1 MKKVYIIYIFKKCV
15 LSGKLIQV
23 KNVTKKYGRF
33 RALRDASFTACKGEI
48 HAVLGPNGAGKTTM
62 FRCILGLLNFEGS
75 ITVDGTD
82 VRKGGKWI
90 RDQVGYLPQHSSPYD
105 DMTVEENLQFYAGLK
120 RIPKSRVEESLK
132 EIRLTRFRERK
143 AGALSGGMKQRLML
157 GISQLSDPPILILDE
172 PTANLDV
179 QGQLEFRTLLGEI
192 LEKGKCV
199 LVSTHLLREAHEI
212 RLFKGHVL
220 VVNKGRVV
228 QAGGVEDF
236 MKDAKLRDHL
246 FIDAG
251 KNKAKD
257 MLKVVL
263 DAGFSDAEIHKEQIV
278 VSCDHG
284 DKFEMLKKLNDS
296 GFTPNSFRV
305 EEPSLEKAF
314 MQMTSSKLEDTIS
327 KKRSD

>member
-1 MKKVYIIYIFKKCV
+1 MSI
-15 LSGKLIQV
+15 LTAQLINV
-23 KNVTKKYGRF
+23 EHVTKKYGRF
-33 RALRDASFTACKGEI
+33 KALRDATFSANQGEI
-48 HAVLGPNGAGKTTM
+48 HAVLGPNGAGKTTL
-62 FRCILGLLNFEGS
+62 FRCMLGLLNFEGS
-75 ITVDGTD
+75 ITVAEND

-90 RDQVGYLPQHSSPYD
+90 RGQVGYLPQHSSPYD
-105 DMTVEENLQFYAGLK
+105 DMTVEQNLKYYAGLK
-120 RIPKSRVEESLK
+120 RINPSRVEESLK
-132 EIRLTRFRERK
+132 EIRLTRFKERK

-179 QGQLEFRTLLGEI
+179 QGQLEFRQLLGEI

-236 MKDAKLRDHL
+236 MKDAELKDHL
-246 FIDAG
+246 FIDTG
-251 KNKAKD
+251 NNNPKD
-257 MLKVVL
+257 MAKVVHDL
-263 DAGFSDAEIHKEQIV
+263 GFKDAEVHKAQIV
-278 VSCDHG
+278 VSCNHEEKFKILKG
-284 DKFEMLKKLNDS
+284 LSDK
-296 GFTPNSFRV
+296 GFSPDSFRV

-314 MQMTSSKLEDTIS
+314 MQMTSDDL
-327 KKRSD
+327 KKTTETVTKK

>member
-1 MKKVYIIYIFKKCV
+1 MSI
-15 LSGKLIQV
+15 LTDQLINV
-23 KNVTKKYGRF
+23 EHVTKKYGRF
-33 RALRDASFTACKGEI
+33 KALRDATFTANQGEI
-48 HAVLGPNGAGKTTM
+48 HAVLGPNGAGKTTL
-62 FRCILGLLNFEGS
+62 FRCMLGLLNFEGS
-75 ITVDGTD
+75 ITVANND

-90 RDQVGYLPQHSSPYD
+90 RGQVGYLPQHSSPSD
-105 DMTVEENLQFYAGLK
+105 DMTVEQNLKYYAGLK
-120 RIPKSRVEESLK
+120 RINPSRVEESLK
-132 EIRLTRFRERK
+132 EIRLTRFKDRK

-179 QGQLEFRTLLGEI
+179 QGQLEFRQLLGEI

-236 MKDAKLRDHL
+236 MKDAELKDHL
-246 FIDAG
+246 FIDTG
-251 KNKAKD
+251 NNNPND
-257 MLKVVL
+257 MAKVVHDL
-263 DAGFSDAEIHKEQIV
+263 GFKDAEVHKAQIV
-278 VSCDHG
+278 VSCNHEEKFKILKG
-284 DKFEMLKKLNDS
+284 LCDK
-296 GFTPNSFRV
+296 GFSPDSFRV

-314 MQMTSSKLEDTIS
+314 MQMTSDDL
-327 KKRSD
+327 KKTTETVTKK

>member
-1 MKKVYIIYIFKKCV
+1 M
-15 LSGKLIQV
+15 SDKLIQV
-23 KNVTKKYGRF
+23 NNVTKRYGKF
-33 RALRDASFTACKGEI
+33 KALRDATFEAGKGEI
-48 HAVLGPNGAGKTTM
+48 HAVLGPNGAGKTTL
-62 FRCILGLLNFEGS
+62 FRCMLGLLNFEGS
-75 ITVDGTD
+75 ITVDGND

-90 RDQVGYLPQHSSPYD
+90 RGQVGYLPQHSSPYD
-105 DMTVEENLQFYAGLK
+105 DMSVEENLKHYAGLK
-120 RIPKSRVEESLK
+120 KVPFSRVEESLK

-228 QAGGVEDF
+228 QSGGVEDF
-236 MKDAKLRDHL
+236 MKDAKLKDYL
-246 FIDAG
+246 FIDTG
-251 KNKAKD
+251 KNKPKD
-257 MLKVVL
+257 MLKVVIN
-263 DAGFSDAEIHKEQIV
+263 AGFSDAEIHKEQIV
-278 VSCDHG
+278 VSCNHNE
-284 DKFEMLKKLNDS
+284 KFGLLKTLNDS
-296 GFTPNSFRV
+296 GFTPESFRV
-305 EEPSLEKAF
+305 EEPNLEKAF
-314 MQMTSSKLEDTIS
+314 MQMTSDELQKTIEN
-327 KKRSD
+327 KKE

>member
-1 MKKVYIIYIFKKCV
+1 MSI
-15 LSGKLIQV
+15 LTDQLINV
-23 KNVTKKYGRF
+23 EHVTKKYGRF
-33 RALRDASFTACKGEI
+33 KALRDATFTANQGEI
-48 HAVLGPNGAGKTTM
+48 HAVLGPNGAGKTTL
-62 FRCILGLLNFEGS
+62 FRCMLGLLNFEGS
-75 ITVDGTD
+75 ITVANND

-90 RDQVGYLPQHSSPYD
+90 RGQVGYLPQHSSPYD
-105 DMTVEENLQFYAGLK
+105 DMTVEQNLKYYAGLK
-120 RIPKSRVEESLK
+120 RINPSRVEESLK

-179 QGQLEFRTLLGEI
+179 QGQLEFRQLLGEI

-236 MKDAKLRDHL
+236 MKDAELKDHL
-246 FIDAG
+246 FIDTG
-251 KNKAKD
+251 NNNPND
-257 MLKVVL
+257 MAKVVHDL
-263 DAGFSDAEIHKEQIV
+263 GFKDAEVHKAQIV
-278 VSCDHG
+278 VSCNHEEKFKILKG
-284 DKFEMLKKLNDS
+284 LCDK
-296 GFTPNSFRV
+296 GFSPDSFRV

-314 MQMTSSKLEDTIS
+314 MQMTSDDL
-327 KKRSD
+327 KKTTETVTKK

>member
-1 MKKVYIIYIFKKCV
+1 MSI
-15 LSGKLIQV
+15 LTAQLINV
-23 KNVTKKYGRF
+23 EHVTKKYGRF
-33 RALRDASFTACKGEI
+33 KALRDATFTANQGEI
-48 HAVLGPNGAGKTTM
+48 HAVLGPNGAGKTTL
-62 FRCILGLLNFEGS
+62 FRCMLGLLNFEGS
-75 ITVDGTD
+75 ITVAEND

-90 RDQVGYLPQHSSPYD
+90 RGQVGYLPQHSSPYD
-105 DMTVEENLQFYAGLK
+105 DMTVEQNLKYYAGLK
-120 RIPKSRVEESLK
+120 RINPSRVEESLK
-132 EIRLTRFRERK
+132 EIRLTRFKDRK

-179 QGQLEFRTLLGEI
+179 QGQLEFRQLLGEI

-236 MKDAKLRDHL
+236 MKDAELKDHL
-246 FIDAG
+246 FIDTG
-251 KNKAKD
+251 NNNPKD
-257 MLKVVL
+257 MAKVVHDL
-263 DAGFSDAEIHKEQIV
+263 GFKDAEVHKAQIV
-278 VSCDHG
+278 VSCNHEEKFKILKG
-284 DKFEMLKKLNDS
+284 LCDK
-296 GFTPNSFRV
+296 GFSPDSFRV

-314 MQMTSSKLEDTIS
+314 MQMTSDDL
-327 KKRSD
+327 KKTTETVTKK

>member
-1 MKKVYIIYIFKKCV
+1 
-15 LSGKLIQV
+15 LINV
-23 KNVTKKYGRF
+23 EHVTKKYGRF
-33 RALRDASFTACKGEI
+33 KALRDATFSANQGEI
-48 HAVLGPNGAGKTTM
+48 HAVLGPNGAGKTTL
-62 FRCILGLLNFEGS
+62 FRCMLGLLNFEGS
-75 ITVDGTD
+75 ITVAEND

-90 RDQVGYLPQHSSPYD
+90 RGQVGYLPQHSSPYD
-105 DMTVEENLQFYAGLK
+105 DMTVEQNLKYYAGLK
-120 RIPKSRVEESLK
+120 RINPSRVEESLK
-132 EIRLTRFRERK
+132 EIRLTRFKERK

-179 QGQLEFRTLLGEI
+179 QGQLEFRQLLGEI

-236 MKDAKLRDHL
+236 MKDAELKDHL
-246 FIDAG
+246 FIDTG
-251 KNKAKD
+251 NNNPKD
-257 MLKVVL
+257 MAKVVHDL
-263 DAGFSDAEIHKEQIV
+263 GFKDAEVHKAQIV
-278 VSCDHG
+278 VSCNHEEKFKILKG
-284 DKFEMLKKLNDS
+284 LSDK
-296 GFTPNSFRV
+296 GFSPDSFRV

-314 MQMTSSKLEDTIS
+314 MQMTSDDL
-327 KKRSD
+327 KKTTETVTKK

>member
-1 MKKVYIIYIFKKCV
+1 
-15 LSGKLIQV
+15 LTAQLINV
-23 KNVTKKYGRF
+23 EHVTKKYGRF
-33 RALRDASFTACKGEI
+33 KALRDATFSANQGEI
-48 HAVLGPNGAGKTTM
+48 HAVLGPNGAGKTTL
-62 FRCILGLLNFEGS
+62 FRCMLGLLNFEGS
-75 ITVDGTD
+75 ITVAEND

-90 RDQVGYLPQHSSPYD
+90 RGQVGYLPQHSSPYD
-105 DMTVEENLQFYAGLK
+105 DMTVEQNLKYYAGLK
-120 RIPKSRVEESLK
+120 RINPSRVEESLK
-132 EIRLTRFRERK
+132 EIRLTRFKERK

-179 QGQLEFRTLLGEI
+179 QGQLEFRQLLGEI

-236 MKDAKLRDHL
+236 MKDAELKDHL
-246 FIDAG
+246 FIDTG
-251 KNKAKD
+251 NNNPKD
-257 MLKVVL
+257 MAKVVHDL
-263 DAGFSDAEIHKEQIV
+263 GFKDAEVHKAQIV
-278 VSCDHG
+278 VSCNHEEKFKILKG
-284 DKFEMLKKLNDS
+284 LSDK
-296 GFTPNSFRV
+296 GFSPDSFRV

-314 MQMTSSKLEDTIS
+314 MQMTSDDL
-327 KKRSD
+327 KKTTETVTKK

>member
-1 MKKVYIIYIFKKCV
+1 MTDQ
-15 LSGKLIQV
+15 LINV
-23 KNVTKKYGRF
+23 EHVTKKYGRF
-33 RALRDASFTACKGEI
+33 KALRDATFTANQGEI
-48 HAVLGPNGAGKTTM
+48 HAVLGPNGAGKTTL
-62 FRCILGLLNFEGS
+62 FRCMLGLLNFEGS
-75 ITVDGTD
+75 ITVANND

-90 RDQVGYLPQHSSPYD
+90 RGQVGYLPQHSSPYD
-105 DMTVEENLQFYAGLK
+105 DMTVEQNLKYYAGLK
-120 RIPKSRVEESLK
+120 RINPSRVEESLK

-179 QGQLEFRTLLGEI
+179 QGQLEFRQLLGEI

-236 MKDAKLRDHL
+236 MKDAELKDHL
-246 FIDAG
+246 FIDTG
-251 KNKAKD
+251 NNNPND
-257 MLKVVL
+257 MAKVVHDL
-263 DAGFSDAEIHKEQIV
+263 GFKDAEVHKAQIV
-278 VSCDHG
+278 VSCNHEEKFKILKG
-284 DKFEMLKKLNDS
+284 LCDK
-296 GFTPNSFRV
+296 GFSPDSFRV

-314 MQMTSSKLEDTIS
+314 MQMTSDDL
-327 KKRSD
+327 KKTTETVTKK

>member
-1 MKKVYIIYIFKKCV
+1 M
-15 LSGKLIQV
+15 SGKLIQV
-23 KNVTKKYGRF
+23 ENVTKKYGKF
-33 RALRDASFTACKGEI
+33 RALRDVTFTAGKGEI

-62 FRCILGLLNFEGS
+62 FRCMLGLLNFEGS
-75 ITVDGTD
+75 ITVDGID

-90 RDQVGYLPQHSSPYD
+90 REQVGYLPQHSSPYD
-105 DMTVEENLQFYAGLK
+105 DMTVEENLKFYAGLK
-120 RIPKSRVEESLK
+120 RIPQSRIEESLK

-251 KNKAKD
+251 KNKVKD

-263 DAGFSDAEIHKEQIV
+263 NAGFNDAEIHKEQIV

-284 DKFEMLKKLNDS
+284 DKFGLLKKLNDS
-296 GFTPNSFRV
+296 GFTPDSFRV

-314 MQMTSSKLEDTIS
+314 MQMTSDKLEETVY
-327 KKRSD
+327 KKKE

>member
-1 MKKVYIIYIFKKCV
+1 MSI
-15 LSGKLIQV
+15 LTAQLINV
-23 KNVTKKYGRF
+23 EHVTKKYGRF
-33 RALRDASFTACKGEI
+33 KALRDATFSANQGEI
-48 HAVLGPNGAGKTTM
+48 HAVLGPNGAGKTTL
-62 FRCILGLLNFEGS
+62 FRCMLGLLNFEGS
-75 ITVDGTD
+75 ITVAEND

-90 RDQVGYLPQHSSPYD
+90 RGQVGYLPQHSSPYD
-105 DMTVEENLQFYAGLK
+105 DLTVEQNLKYYAGLK
-120 RIPKSRVEESLK
+120 RINPSCVEESLK
-132 EIRLTRFRERK
+132 EIRLTRFKERK

-179 QGQLEFRTLLGEI
+179 QGQLEFRQLLGEI

-236 MKDAKLRDHL
+236 MKDAELKDHL
-246 FIDAG
+246 FIDTG
-251 KNKAKD
+251 NNNPKD
-257 MLKVVL
+257 MAKVVHDL
-263 DAGFSDAEIHKEQIV
+263 GFKDAEVHKAQIV
-278 VSCDHG
+278 VSCNHEEKFKILKG
-284 DKFEMLKKLNDS
+284 LSDK
-296 GFTPNSFRV
+296 GFSPDSFRV

-314 MQMTSSKLEDTIS
+314 MQMTSDDL
-327 KKRSD
+327 KKTTETVTKK

>member
-1 MKKVYIIYIFKKCV
+1 VSI
-15 LSGKLIQV
+15 LTAQLINV
-23 KNVTKKYGRF
+23 EHVTKKYGRF
-33 RALRDASFTACKGEI
+33 KALRDATFSANQGEI
-48 HAVLGPNGAGKTTM
+48 HAVLGPNGAGKTTL
-62 FRCILGLLNFEGS
+62 FRCMLGLLNFEGS
-75 ITVDGTD
+75 ITVAEND

-90 RDQVGYLPQHSSPYD
+90 RGQVGYLPQHSSPYD
-105 DMTVEENLQFYAGLK
+105 DMTVEQNLKYYAGLK
-120 RIPKSRVEESLK
+120 RINPSRVEESLK
-132 EIRLTRFRERK
+132 EIRLTRFKERK

-179 QGQLEFRTLLGEI
+179 QGQLEFRQLLGEI

-236 MKDAKLRDHL
+236 MKDAELKDHL
-246 FIDAG
+246 FIDTG
-251 KNKAKD
+251 NNNPKD
-257 MLKVVL
+257 MAKVVHDL
-263 DAGFSDAEIHKEQIV
+263 GFKDAEVHKAQIV
-278 VSCDHG
+278 VSCNHEEKFKILKG
-284 DKFEMLKKLNDS
+284 LSDK
-296 GFTPNSFRV
+296 GFSPDSFRV

-314 MQMTSSKLEDTIS
+314 MQMTSDDL
-327 KKRSD
+327 KKTTETVTKK

>member
-1 MKKVYIIYIFKKCV
+1 MSI
-15 LSGKLIQV
+15 LTAQLINV
-23 KNVTKKYGRF
+23 EHVTKKYGRF
-33 RALRDASFTACKGEI
+33 KALRDATFTANQGEI
-48 HAVLGPNGAGKTTM
+48 HAVLGPNGAGKTTL
-62 FRCILGLLNFEGS
+62 FRCMLGLLNFEGS
-75 ITVDGTD
+75 ITVAEND

-90 RDQVGYLPQHSSPYD
+90 RGQVGYLPQHSSPYD
-105 DMTVEENLQFYAGLK
+105 DMTVEQNLKYYAGLK
-120 RIPKSRVEESLK
+120 RINPSRVEESLK
-132 EIRLTRFRERK
+132 EIRLTRFKDRK

-179 QGQLEFRTLLGEI
+179 QGQLEFRQLLGEI

-236 MKDAKLRDHL
+236 MKDAELKDHL
-246 FIDAG
+246 FIDTG
-251 KNKAKD
+251 NNNPKD
-257 MLKVVL
+257 MAKVVHDL
-263 DAGFSDAEIHKEQIV
+263 GFKDAEVHKAQIV
-278 VSCDHG
+278 VSCNHEEKFKILKG
-284 DKFEMLKKLNDS
+284 LSDK
-296 GFTPNSFRV
+296 GFSPDSFRV

-314 MQMTSSKLEDTIS
+314 MQMTSDDL
-327 KKRSD
+327 KKTTETVTKK